1 MRDTFLITG
10 LEWWGKDQKVSFG
23 GSVSGAQLRLTDKNL
38 CKGGEEIVG
47 ERGQSQ
53 SGRGRKLFL
62 GAPDLW
68 GCAKPEFELKF
79 VARLIA
85 LLNFCVPKVHG

>member
-1 MRDTFLITG
+1 MRGTFLVTG
-10 LEWWGKDQKVSFG
+10 LDLRGRNQKMSLG
-23 GSVSGAQLRLTDKNL
+23 GTVLGAQLRLTDKNL
-38 CKGGEEIVG
+38 CTDGEAIGGEF
-47 ERGQSQ
+47 GQSQ
-53 SGRGRKLFL
+53 SGRGGKLFL
-62 GAPDLW
+62 GALDLW